1 MYNHLLHEW
10 VSLPAFGL
18 QYWLLLFTGICRTR
32 CQGNDN
38 WKERSGHNYYTDY
51 GSGFGCESGQALCS
65 GEGTLALARPM
76 IAASSLVGN
85 YCSAWLR
92 LRRRYVRLWATEWEW
107 EAEVELLF
115 NALGLW
121 PFATLLFC
129 LPLGMQLSMKYVWSV
144 CALRSEGKTWLLP
157 GRVTSVASVQITTLG
172 ARPTTIQQSA

>member
-18 QYWLLLFTGICRTR
+18 QYWLWLFTGICRTR

-38 WKERSGHNYYTDY
+38 YNERSGHNYYTDY
-51 GSGFGCESGQALCS
+51 GSGFGCESGQEHWLWLVRWLQQAVWS
-65 GEGTLALARPM
+65 AI
-76 IAASSLVGN
+76 IAPLGFVCGGD
-85 YCSAWLR
+85 
-92 LRRRYVRLWATEWEW
+92 TEWEW

-157 GRVTSVASVQITTLG
+157 GRVASVASVQITTLG